1 MSNNS
6 VITAIARTA
15 IGSFQGVLSSVPTV
29 RLGAAVIKSAVER
42 AGLMGEDIDEVIMG
56 NVLSAGEGQAPAR
69 QAAIYAGLPNT
80 VECMT
85 INKVCGSGLKSVMLA
100 DQAIRCGDAEV
111 VVAGGMENMSLSP
124 YYLMDARGG
133 MRLGH
138 KKVVDSIIGDG
149 LWDPYGDMHM
159 GNCAEVLAK
168 EENFSREDQDAFAVE
183 SYRLSLEAIEMG
195 YFKDEI
201 TPVEISQR
209 KGDPIIIDTDEEPGR
224 GKPEKIAKLRTAFEK
239 DGTITAANAS
249 SINDGAAALVV
260 MSAEK
265 ATELN
270 SKPICKIVAQ
280 TSVAHE
286 PIYFTTAPGKAIT
299 KVLGKA
305 GHTINDIDLFEINEA
320 FSSVTLAAMRELNIP
335 NEKVYIFGGAV
346 SMGHPIGASGSRIL
360 VTLISALKQKNKKLG
375 LATLCIGGGEAAAVI
390 IEMA

>member
-124 YYLMDARGG
+124 YYLIDARGG

-183 SYRLSLEAIEMG
+183 SYRRSLEAIEIG

-286 PIYFTTAPGKAIT
+286 PLYFTTAPGKAIT

-320 FSSVTLAAMRELNIP
+320 FSNVALAAMRENNIP
-335 NEKVYIFGGAV
+335 HEKVNIFGGAV
-346 SMGHPIGASGSRIL
+346 SMGHPIGASGARIL

-390 IEMA
+390 VEMV

>member
-29 RLGAAVIKSAVER
+29 RLGAVVIKSAVER

-69 QAAIYAGLPNT
+69 QAAIYAGLPDS

-100 DQAIRCGDAEV
+100 DQAIRCGDADV

-183 SYRLSLEAIEMG
+183 SYRRSLEAIEIG

-270 SKPICKIVAQ
+270 SNPICKIVAQ

-286 PIYFTTAPGKAIT
+286 PLYFTTAPGKAIT
-299 KVLGKA
+299 KVLDKA

-320 FSSVTLAAMRELNIP
+320 FSNVALAAMREHNIP
-335 NEKVYIFGGAV
+335 HEKVNIFGGAV

-390 IEMA
+390 VEMA

>member
-85 INKVCGSGLKSVMLA
+85 INKVCGSGLKSAMLA
-100 DQAIRCGDAEV
+100 DQAIRCGDADV

-183 SYRLSLEAIEMG
+183 SYRRSLEAIEIG

-286 PIYFTTAPGKAIT
+286 PLYFTTAPRKAIT
-299 KVLGKA
+299 KVLDKA
-305 GHTINDIDLFEINEA
+305 ELSINDIDLFEINEA
-320 FSSVTLAAMRELNIP
+320 FSSVTLVAMREHNIP
-335 NEKVYIFGGAV
+335 HEKVNIFGGAV
-346 SMGHPIGASGSRIL
+346 SLGHPIGTSGSRIL

-390 IEMA
+390 VEMA